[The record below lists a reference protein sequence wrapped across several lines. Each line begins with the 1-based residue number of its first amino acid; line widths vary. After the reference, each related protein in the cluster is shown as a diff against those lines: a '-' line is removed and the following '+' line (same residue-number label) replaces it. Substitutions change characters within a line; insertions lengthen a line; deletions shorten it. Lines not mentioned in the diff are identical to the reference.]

1 MAMRLPA
8 AMQSPAWRIQGLM
21 AVLAMACLA
30 LLTWLLPNPQAAQG
44 VAVFAPRTMEP
55 TAMLLHVYLGAVLAI
70 VLMNLVFW
78 SWLGERLYLNCAALL
93 AAGLVYTSLRYQTP
107 GLPLP
112 ESPRLEALLGI
123 VYCGFCIVATA
134 FFSQLFEFRRNA
146 LWAAR
151 VFELVVWFNTAA
163 LVVALA
169 GRYADIS
176 RAVVFMALLSTAF
189 GTLFVAYLLLVR
201 RRWQYLPGALAFV
214 VPVLL
219 SIVSQLALHGV
230 LPAAWVPDAP
240 VLWFVGRLAEVLLLA
255 LTVASRTRLAE
266 RALHEERAGTLER
279 ALAAEQVLEA
289 KVRERTG
296 ELQQA
301 QNALQIALSSE
312 RDMRL
317 EQRQF
322 FSMVN
327 HEFRTPLMVAD
338 SAAAELHAFP
348 PDGAQ
353 ELQERAGQ
361 IRRAC
366 RRLMALADSCL
377 VNDRLDDQAFRP
389 RLEQVRLA
397 QLVEEP
403 AELVRWSPRH
413 RLHLDLAQAPETWEC
428 DATLTS
434 IALSNLVSNAI
445 KYARGGQIGIA
456 AHCNAQ
462 GALCLSVTDE
472 GAGLP
477 PGEIERLFERYERG
491 SAPRMTSGYGLGL
504 WVARR
509 IAQLHGGEVQFS
521 AAPDGPGACFT
532 LVLSAPVK
540 APMHLDA
547 AQELGTV
554 A

>member
-1 MAMRLPA
+1 ML
-8 AMQSPAWRIQGLM
+8 QPAWRIQGLM
-21 AVLAMACLA
+21 AVLGVASLV

-44 VAVFAPRTMEP
+44 VAVFAPRSVEP
-55 TAMLLHVYLGAVLAI
+55 TAVLLYVYLGAVLAI
-70 VLMNLVFW
+70 LLMNLVFW
-78 SWLGERLYLNCAALL
+78 SWLGERLYLHCAAMLT
-93 AAGLVYTSLRYQTP
+93 AGLVYTSLRYQTP

-169 GRYADIS
+169 GHYADIS
-176 RAVVFMALLSTAF
+176 RAVVFMALLSTSF
-189 GTLFVAYLLLVR
+189 GTLFVASLLLVR

-214 VPVLL
+214 VPVLM
-219 SIVSQLALHGV
+219 SIVNQLELHGV
-230 LPAAWVPDAP
+230 LPAALVPDAP
-240 VLWFVGRLAEVLLLA
+240 VLWFVGRVAEVLLLA
-255 LTVASRTRLAE
+255 LTVANRTRLAE
-266 RALHEERAGTLER
+266 HALRQERTRTLER

-289 KVRERTG
+289 RVQERTG

-301 QNALQIALSSE
+301 QNALQIALRSE
-312 RDMRL
+312 REMRL

-322 FSMVN
+322 FNMVN

-338 SAAAELHAFP
+338 SAAAELQWFP
-348 PDGAQ
+348 PDDAHA
-353 ELQERAGQ
+353 LQERAHQ

-377 VNDRLDDQAFRP
+377 VNDRLDDQAFHLR
-389 RLEQVRLA
+389 RERVALA
-397 QLVEEP
+397 QIVEEP

-413 RLHLDLAQAPETWEC
+413 RLHLDLAQAPESWEC

-434 IALSNLVSNAI
+434 MALSNLVSNAI
-445 KYARGGQIGIA
+445 KYARGGPIGIA
-456 AHCNAQ
+456 ARCNAQ

-491 SAPRMTSGYGLGL
+491 SGPRMTSGHGLGL

-521 AAPDGPGACFT
+521 TPPGGVGACFT
-532 LVLSAPVK
+532 LILAAPPQP
-540 APMHLDA
+540 PMHREA
-547 AQELGTV
+547 VQAVHAG

>member
-1 MAMRLPA
+1 
-8 AMQSPAWRIQGLM
+8 MQSPAWRIQGLL

-44 VAVFAPRTMEP
+44 VAVFAPRTVEP
-55 TAMLLHVYLGAVLAI
+55 TAVLLHVYLGAVLAI
-70 VLMNLVFW
+70 LLMNLVFW
-78 SWLGERLYLNCAALL
+78 SWLGERLYLNCAAML

-112 ESPRLEALLGI
+112 APPRLEALLGI

-169 GRYADIS
+169 GHYADIS

-255 LTVASRTRLAE
+255 LTVAGRTRLAE
-266 RALHEERAGTLER
+266 RALHQERASTLAR

-301 QNALQIALSSE
+301 QDALQSALSSE

-338 SAAAELHAFP
+338 SAAAELQAFP
-348 PDGAQ
+348 PDDPR
-353 ELQERAGQ
+353 ELQERADQ
-361 IRRAC
+361 IRSAC

-377 VNDRLDDQAFRP
+377 VNDRLEGQAFRP
-389 RLEQVRLA
+389 RHERVRLA
-397 QLVEEP
+397 DIVAES

-413 RLHLDLAQAPETWEC
+413 RLELDLAQAPETWEC

-445 KYARGGQIGIA
+445 KYARSGPIRMA
-456 AHCNAQ
+456 ARCNAH
-462 GALCLSVTDE
+462 GALCLSVSDE

-477 PGEIERLFERYERG
+477 AGEIERLFERYERG
-491 SAPRMTSGYGLGL
+491 SAQRMTSGYGLGL
-504 WVARR
+504 WVTRR
-509 IAQLHGGEVQFS
+509 IAQLHGGELQFH
-521 AAPDGPGACFT
+521 PRLEGQGACFT
-532 LVLSAPVK
+532 LILA
-540 APMHLDA
+540 APMQA
-547 AQELGTV
+547 ALPAEVPAETRVL